1 MFPKN
6 RKKSLI
12 EKDSQALWLFCL
24 FWLCGVTQLGQR
36 LLQGLFIFYIYPHKV
51 TCSKDRNPP
60 AQCYRAMLQLK
71 HHRCYC
77 QFLAEQFSIWYC
89 HCKSKL
95 KKKAITG
102 RTLLQICVRDVHV
115 WDVHVCYMH
124 AVERQLWNNKE
135 DSTVTSLGFELKK
148 LKKIR
153 NGLCYWSTWLNQC
166 FLSVLYNNLS
176 WMRNIWEI
184 FFGLQ
189 HQTDKNL
196 LKRLCVSCVYI
207 RFTKMYS

>member
-115 WDVHVCYMH
+115 WDVHVCMLLNGSCGTIRKT
-124 AVERQLWNNKE
+124 APWPRWDLNLKN
-135 DSTVTSLGFELKK
+135 LKK
-148 LKKIR
+148 SEM
-153 NGLCYWSTWLNQC
+153 G
-166 FLSVLYNNLS
+166 
-176 WMRNIWEI
+176 
-184 FFGLQ
+184 
-189 HQTDKNL
+189 
-196 LKRLCVSCVYI
+196 CV
-207 RFTKMYS
+207 TEAPD